1 MYEHNIEKTKIESE
15 LNAKN
20 SLLLKRVT
28 YASVFV
34 ACLLIVVKFIA
45 WVGTD
50 SVSILSSLADSFLD
64 GIASIINL
72 IAVRH
77 ALSPADQDHRFG
89 HGKAEALSGLA
100 QSTFIIGS
108 VVFLL
113 IEVVPRFLNPQSI
126 ENGSLGIGTSI
137 FALVLTA
144 GLVIYQRYVI
154 RKTNSLSVSA
164 DSLHYVSDIL
174 LNVGVIVALVLSIY
188 LNWILADVIFAIL
201 IAFFILFSAAN
212 IFRKSYDQLMDK
224 EFPDHERDLIKDT
237 VLKHTDVLDVH
248 DLRTRKSG
256 YTNFI
261 QFHLDLKNDISL
273 YEAHEI
279 SDQVEAE
286 LLKIFPGA
294 DVIIHQD
301 PEGVDEFRAK
311 FE

>member
-1 MYEHNIEKTKIESE
+1 MYKHNIEKTKLESE
-15 LNAKN
+15 LRSKN

-34 ACLLIVVKFIA
+34 ACLLIVVKFVA

-113 IEVVPRFLNPQSI
+113 VEVVPRFFNPQSI

-137 FALVLTA
+137 FALVITV
-144 GLVIYQRYVI
+144 GLVIYQKYVI
-154 RKTNSLSVSA
+154 RKTNSLAISA

-174 LNVGVIVALVLSIY
+174 LNVSVIVALVLSIY
-188 LNWILADVIFAIL
+188 LNWILADVIFAVL
-201 IAFFILFSAAN
+201 IAFFILFSAAK
-212 IFRKSYDQLMDK
+212 IFRRSYDQLMDK
-224 EFPDHERDLIKDT
+224 EFPENERDLIKDI
-237 VLKHTDVLDVH
+237 VLKHPDVLDIH

-261 QFHLDLKNDISL
+261 QFHLDLKSDISL

-279 SDQVEAE
+279 SDQVEMQ
-286 LLKIFPGA
+286 LLKIFPGS

-301 PEGVDEFRAK
+301 PEGVDEFRAG

>member
-1 MYEHNIEKTKIESE
+1 M
-15 LNAKN
+15 
-20 SLLLKRVT
+20 
-28 YASVFV
+28 
-34 ACLLIVVKFIA
+34 
-45 WVGTD
+45 
-50 SVSILSSLADSFLD
+50 
-64 GIASIINL
+64 
-72 IAVRH
+72 
-77 ALSPADQDHRFG
+77 
-89 HGKAEALSGLA
+89 
-100 QSTFIIGS
+100 
-108 VVFLL
+108 
-113 IEVVPRFLNPQSI
+113 PRFLNPQSI
-126 ENGSLGIGTSI
+126 ENGSLGIGASI

-154 RKTNSLSVSA
+154 RRTNSLAVSA

-201 IAFFILFSAAN
+201 IAFFILFSAAK

-237 VLKHTDVLDVH
+237 VLKHPDVLDVH

-286 LLKIFPGA
+286 LLKIFPGS